1 MALKI
6 STLLGILCILIVCVS
21 YIQARSLTEELEEKD
36 LERRLSILNKTPVL
50 SFKTE
55 DGIIHCIDIY
65 KQPAFD
71 NPLLNNHKIQYAVL
85 KLKKLDRPY
94 IFAKGSLNCQNPKA
108 DSGEASGAQIWVYGG
123 DGNYISAGWMVNL
136 DLYGDYLTRF
146 TAFWKDQ
153 ETKNWWLATGK
164 DLVPIGHWPK
174 ELFSHLGNG
183 ASYIAYGGITKAVP
197 TRVTPPMG
205 SGIADSNFYHTAYF
219 QHIQYK
225 TDPNILETPLWS
237 QTEIHVDCPN
247 VYTVQ
252 HPCKIKP
259 KGPNF
264 AFMYGGTPGVC

>member
-1 MALKI
+1 MIYEVKVEKKSIDSENSRGSGI
-6 STLLGILCILIVCVS
+6 SCPDGTVPIRRTTKEDLIRQKSSVRPQDYDPFS
-21 YIQARSLTEELEEKD
+21 SKD
-36 LERRLSILNKTPVL
+36 PNT
-50 SFKTE
+50 
-55 DGIIHCIDIY
+55 Y
-65 KQPAFD
+65 
-71 NPLLNNHKIQYAVL
+71 YAVL